1 MDEGIPC
8 YTQAITCVEGD
19 P

>member
-8 YTQAITCVEGD
+8 YTPAITCVEGD